1 MDRLPQM
8 LTTRQASNETGLSV
22 NKLRALIESGKLPAV
37 NSAASDRQARW
48 LINREHLEAFLTPT
62 NIAPRKK
69 PKPARRQRIDRNV
82 PQVF

>member
-62 NIAPRKK
+62 NVPAPK
-69 PKPARRQRIDRNV
+69 PKPARRQRVDRNV
-82 PQVF
+82 PKIF